1 MEREKEEVSMQA
13 ATFRGAFAIQVEQIP
28 DAAILEPTDAV
39 VQITHACICGT
50 DLWPYR
56 GQQPYQPGWQI
67 GHEWMGMVRDVG
79 SEVRTIKRGDRVI
92 ASYDFCDGTC
102 EFCQKGLDSACVQ
115 GGVWGYGHE
124 GGQAE
129 AIRARFADAT
139 LVVLPPSIE
148 GDEARLKAIL
158 PLTDVMAAGHHA
170 AVTAGVRPGGSVVVI
185 GDGAVGLCATLA
197 ARRLGA
203 GWIIALGH
211 QPHRLTLARQ
221 FGASEVITSSGEQA
235 TQQVLEMTQGGA
247 EAVLECVGTEESI
260 TMAVN
265 MSRPGGNVG
274 FVGAPHG
281 SGQIPLGRMFASNI
295 GLRGGLAPARAYL
308 PELLEDVLAG
318 RLDPSPIL
326 DFTVSLAEVASGYRA
341 MDQRQAIKA
350 LIRP

>member
-13 ATFRGAFAIQVEQIP
+13 AIFRGAFAIQVEQIP

-56 GQQPYQPGWQI
+56 GQGPYQPGWQI
-67 GHEWMGMVRDVG
+67 GHEWMGMVMDVG
-79 SEVRTIKRGDRVI
+79 REVRTIKRGDRVI

-102 EFCQKGLDSACVQ
+102 EFCQKGLDSA
-115 GGVWGYGHE
+115 
-124 GGQAE
+124 
-129 AIRARFADAT
+129 
-139 LVVLPPSIE
+139 
-148 GDEARLKAIL
+148 
-158 PLTDVMAAGHHA
+158 
-170 AVTAGVRPGGSVVVI
+170 GVRPGGSVVVI

-203 GWIIALGH
+203 ERIIALGH

-221 FGASEVITSSGEQA
+221 FGATEVITSSGEQA
-235 TQQVLEMTQGGA
+235 TGQVLEMTQGGA

-260 TMAVN
+260 TMEVN
-265 MSRPGGNVG
+265 MSRPGGTVG

-281 SGQIPLGRMFASNI
+281 SGQLPLGRMFSYNI
-295 GLRGGLAPARAYL
+295 GVRGGLAPARAYL

-326 DFTVSLAEVASGYRA
+326 DFTVSLAEVASVV
-341 MDQRQAIKA
+341 
-350 LIRP
+350 

>member
-1 MEREKEEVSMQA
+1 MQA
-13 ATFRGAFAIQVEQIP
+13 AIFRGAFAIQVEQIP

-56 GQQPYQPGWQI
+56 GQGPYQPGWQI
-67 GHEWMGMVRDVG
+67 GHEWMGMVMDVG
-79 SEVRTIKRGDRVI
+79 SEVRTITRGDRVI

-115 GGVWGYGHE
+115 GGVWGFGHE

-139 LVVLPPSIE
+139 LVVIPPSIE
-148 GDEARLKAIL
+148 GDEAMLKAIL

-203 GWIIALGH
+203 GQIIALGH

-221 FGASEVITSSGEQA
+221 FGASEVIASSGEQA
-235 TQQVLEMTQGGA
+235 TGGGPGVCGNGGKPHDGGEYVPSWWQCRVCRSA
-247 EAVLECVGTEESI
+247 TWERTASTWTHVFFQYRRTRRTGTGSS
-260 TMAVN
+260 VS
-265 MSRPGGNVG
+265 SRTP
-274 FVGAPHG
+274 
-281 SGQIPLGRMFASNI
+281 
-295 GLRGGLAPARAYL
+295 
-308 PELLEDVLAG
+308 
-318 RLDPSPIL
+318 
-326 DFTVSLAEVASGYRA
+326 
-341 MDQRQAIKA
+341 
-350 LIRP
+350 